1 MENEEKEIEDLLE
14 YDEDAM
20 INLMFDEDAQ
30 TDDDMY
36 NDD

>member
-1 MENEEKEIEDLLE
+1 MKKEEEIEDQLE

-20 INLMFDEDAQ
+20 IDYMFDEDAQ